1 MTRRTVA
8 IAGLLLAGTGGV
20 VAVAQT
26 AAPTLP
32 GFVVYEIEVTDPP
45 LYERYKALA
54 PAAVAKAGGSYLV
67 RGGKAD
73 GVTGPAPAGRVVITQ
88 FPSVAAATAFLRSA
102 DYAPAAAIRAK
113 AAKSRVYV
121 VEGMP
126 Q

>member
-1 MTRRTVA
+1 MRRFAVAALLLTATGGMVA
-8 IAGLLLAGTGGV
+8 IA
-20 VAVAQT
+20 QP

-32 GFVVYEIEVTDPP
+32 GYVVMEIEVTDPA
-45 LYERYKALA
+45 LYEQYKTLA
-54 PAAVAKAGGSYLV
+54 PAAVAKAGGRYLA
-67 RGGKAD
+67 RGGKVES
-73 GVTGPAPAGRVVITQ
+73 VTGAAPAGRVVITQ
-88 FPSVAAATAFLRSA
+88 FPSVTAAGAFLRSA